1 MCLGRRGNNGFP
13 VRQIVSNC
21 KVRSCSIGTR
31 ELMPRISTP
40 TTRFSF
46 VEVKNDSGL
55 DLFGLDDRGL
65 VETEVEG
72 IALSV
77 NLQFH

>member
-1 MCLGRRGNNGFP
+1 MCLGRRGSNGFP
-13 VRQIVSNC
+13 VRQIVSNY
-21 KVRSCSIGTR
+21 KVRRLSSGTR
-31 ELMPRISTP
+31 ELIPSISTP

-65 VETEVEG
+65 VETELEG
-72 IALSV
+72 IAFSV